1 MRKMTCKEFHAVI
14 RRGLGLIDWV
24 PSFLSRLPSVAEFRA
39 YVSQV
44 ERDCPLLDGGFE
56 FLGEVQVAKF
66 FAMEISDLDL
76 LEVCA
81 SDPFL
86 REFFPLF
93 LRKQAVFELAG
104 GDISFSQSELL
115 RYERISLAPNPP
127 KGWRTLAQ
135 WAEEKGSPLW
145 SPPPYP
151 SAAAAV
157 RSAVLL
163 RGTFIRL
170 LGLFRFVDLYCY
182 TQREQIEKRKAVLAL
197 EYAREDL
204 LDSLRDRANA
214 LALAAAFFRGEDV
227 LFGG

>member
-1 MRKMTCKEFHAVI
+1 MRKMTCAEFHAVI

-24 PSFLSRLPSVAEFRA
+24 PSFLSRLPSLAEFRA
-39 YVSQV
+39 YVGQV
-44 ERDCPLLDGGFE
+44 ERHCPLLDGGIE

-66 FAMEISDLDL
+66 FAMEIADLDL

-93 LRKQAVFELAG
+93 LRKQAIFDLAG
-104 GDISFSQSELL
+104 GEVSFSQAELL
-115 RYERISLAPNPP
+115 HCERISLAPNPP
-127 KGWRTLAQ
+127 QGWRSLAQ
-135 WAEEKGSPLW
+135 WAEEKGSPLLF
-145 SPPPYP
+145 PPPYAN
-151 SAAAAV
+151 AAEAV

-182 TQREQIEKRKAVLAL
+182 AQREQIEKRKAARAL
-197 EYAREDL
+197 EYARQDL

-214 LALAAAFFRGEDV
+214 LALTAAFFRGEDL
-227 LFGG
+227 LFS